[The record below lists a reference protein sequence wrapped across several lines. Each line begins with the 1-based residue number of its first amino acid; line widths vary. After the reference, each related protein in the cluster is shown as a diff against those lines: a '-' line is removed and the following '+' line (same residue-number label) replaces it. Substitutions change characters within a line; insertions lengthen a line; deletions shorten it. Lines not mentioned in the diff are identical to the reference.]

1 MNKKNWQVIWRLA
14 ILLLLAIG
22 VMHTGHPVAAK
33 ASLTGPTDPREVE
46 AFIDPLMAD
55 LMAVNQAPGGAIAIV
70 KDGQLLFAKGYG
82 YADLERQI
90 PVVADTTIFRAAS
103 VSKTL
108 TWTAVM
114 QLIEQGKLDLDTDV
128 NSYLHGFQIPATY
141 PQPITLR
148 HLMTHTAG
156 FEDQISN
163 GKLYA
168 SEAAY
173 RALPDFLA
181 ANVPA
186 RIFPPGE
193 VVAYSNYGSAL
204 AGEIVAEVSGEPFE
218 TYIAHHILEP
228 LAMARSSFQQPLPP
242 EMAEA
247 AATGY
252 AAGDA
257 GVPQAGPFEL
267 MLVRPAAALSSTV
280 TDMAHFM
287 IAHLQNGRYEN
298 VQILETTTA
307 QTMHQQAYAF
317 NSQLPGLTLGFA
329 EYRRN
334 GLRLLF
340 HTGTTELS
348 QSLLALMPEQN
359 VGIYLALNS
368 TGGVVRRLNLLNAV
382 LDHYYP
388 APVPATEA
396 LPARIDLDAAPFAGR
411 YILSRRAESNIDKLA
426 AAIQVAVSVSVNA
439 DNTLSVSAFK
449 DSQGEPLRWLAIKP
463 LIFQEVGGQG
473 LLAFS
478 TDGNG
483 RVTAMFNGDQ
493 PILIFQKVTWLTDP
507 MNHLIGLLLALVVFV
522 LTAVAWLI
530 AAVWRLISRR
540 PGQSQPFSRNAGIL
554 ASGLILLNL
563 VVIGLIIPA
572 LLSESEPES
581 VLLFALPTGWLLAG
595 TLVLISAAGAL
606 AVLLCTVRLWQRR
619 AGSIGGRLHYTMVAV
634 AALYFVWFFLQAN
647 FVIFRF

>member
-1 MNKKNWQVIWRLA
+1 MKKKNFQLTWRLA
-14 ILLLLAIG
+14 ILLMLAVV
-22 VMHTGHPVAAK
+22 VMHIDHPVAAK
-33 ASLTGPTDPREVE
+33 ASLIGPTDPREVE
-46 AFIDPLMAD
+46 AFIDQLMSD
-55 LMAVNQAPGGAIAIV
+55 LMVVNQAPGGAIAIV
-70 KDGQLLFAKGYG
+70 KDGQLLLAKGYG

-90 PVVADTTIFRAAS
+90 PVVADSTIFRTAS

-114 QLIEQGKLDLDTDV
+114 QLVEQGKVDLDSDV
-128 NSYLHGFQIPATY
+128 NSYLHSFQIPATY
-141 PQPITLR
+141 AQPITLR

-156 FEDQISN
+156 FEDQIGN

-168 SEAAY
+168 SEATY
-173 RALPDFLA
+173 QALSDFLA
-181 ANVPA
+181 DNIPA

-218 TYIAHHILEP
+218 TYMAHHILEP
-228 LAMARSSFQQPLPP
+228 LAMTHSSFQQPLPP
-242 EMAEA
+242 EMAQA

-252 AAGDA
+252 TAGDD
-257 GVPQAGPFEL
+257 GVPQAGPFEF

-298 VQILETTTA
+298 AQILEATTA

-317 NSQLPGLTLGFA
+317 NAQVPGLTLGFG

-334 GLRLLF
+334 GWRLLF
-340 HTGTTELS
+340 HSGTTELS

-359 VGIYLALNS
+359 MGIYLALNS
-368 TGGVVRRLNLLNAV
+368 TGGVGHRLNLLNAV

-388 APVPATEA
+388 ASLPATEA
-396 LPARIDLDAAPFAGR
+396 PLAGIDSEAARFAGR

-426 AAIQVAVSVSVNA
+426 AAVQVVVSVSVNA

-449 DSQGEPLRWLAIKP
+449 NSQGEPLRWMAIEP
-463 LIFQEVGGQG
+463 LLFQEVGGQG
-473 LLAFS
+473 RLAFRMNE
-478 TDGNG
+478 NG

-493 PILIFQKVTWLTDP
+493 PIVIFQKVTWLTDP

-530 AAVWRLISRR
+530 VAVWRLIGRH
-540 PGQSQPFSRNAGIL
+540 PGQSQPFLRKADIVAG
-554 ASGLILLNL
+554 GLIWLNL
-563 VVIGLIIPA
+563 VVIGLIMPA
-572 LLSESEPES
+572 LLAESGS
-581 VLLFALPTGWLLAG
+581 GLLLALPTNWLLAG
-595 TLVLISAAGAL
+595 ALILVSAAGAL
-606 AVLLCTVRLWQRR
+606 TVLLCTVRLWQQR

-647 FVIFRF
+647 FLIFRF